1 MLAGSVILVVVLLA
15 LLPAAEGVGIVLS
28 HVYAEGS
35 SILIGF
41 LPLISF
47 LTALLILCSLV
58 SIFVSFYYSSNN
70 CCDCYDDNQYK
81 CQNIVDTVLV
91 E

>member
-47 LTALLILCSLV
+47 LTALLILCSPVTYCKELLKFAAV
-58 SIFVSFYYSSNN
+58 FRFEFHVNFTSNSS
-70 CCDCYDDNQYK
+70 
-81 CQNIVDTVLV
+81 
-91 E
+91 ESP